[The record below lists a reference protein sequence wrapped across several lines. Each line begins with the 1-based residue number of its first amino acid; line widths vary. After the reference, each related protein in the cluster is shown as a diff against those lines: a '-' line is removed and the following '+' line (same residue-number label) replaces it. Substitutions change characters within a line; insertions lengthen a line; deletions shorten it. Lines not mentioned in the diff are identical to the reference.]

1 MAFDNLSYTSGVAQ
15 DYAKATGISNVKFD
29 ETAFN
34 QLKDVDFSKASVGGV
49 PDFGGDVLASNPTS
63 GAGDAWVF
71 ITAPNAVSWGVSA
84 EVTRVDIFG
93 SNAPPVIASSRGMRD
108 LTLNEALIE
117 GFTLGKSVQK
127 ELDNL
132 EALMNVEVNSKD
144 GFVSVPV
151 YNVMAG
157 GKSYGKY
164 IIESIDVEEQMRD
177 LQGRATRAMVGVSLK
192 QVPDYQVNSGVDQAG
207 SATSGEALD
216 ASKFTEADKQDGKV
230 GKDGKSTKAGGKDG
244 SGSGDGTG
252 ADGAGGGGG
261 GGGSANSAAE
271 RRRQRFIQETGQ
283 QPVF

>member
-15 DYAKATGISNVKFD
+15 DYANATGISNVKFD

-49 PDFGGDVLASNPTS
+49 PDFGGDVLAANPMS
-63 GAGDAWVF
+63 GSGDAWVF

-93 SNAPPVIASSRGMRD
+93 TNSPPVVASSRGMRD

-144 GFVSVPV
+144 GFVLVPV
-151 YNVMAG
+151 YNVRAG

-164 IIESIDVEEQMRD
+164 VIESIDVEEQMRD

-216 ASKFTEADKQDGKV
+216 ASKFTQADQQDGKV
-230 GKDGKSTKAGGKDG
+230 GRDGKSTKAGGG

-252 ADGAGGGGG
+252 ADGAGGAGGSS
-261 GGGSANSAAE
+261 GGGSSAST
-271 RRRQRFIQETGQ
+271 RRADRFRRETGLN
-283 QPVF
+283 PVF